1 MNPSETEDLKALM
14 SKIRNDG
21 MTVLLIEHDV
31 KLMMSL
37 CDRIAVLNYG
47 KKIAEDTPAQVR
59 KNPSVI
65 EAYLGA
71 AHE

>member
-1 MNPSETEDLKALM
+1 
-14 SKIRNDG
+14 
-21 MTVLLIEHDV
+21 
-31 KLMMSL
+31 MMSL